1 MCSWLIDIDLWF
13 HGGSMGPINVEV
25 IILCVFIIYL
35 HIDSDY
41 ILQFL
46 ILDMLVVSYNM
57 F

>member
-1 MCSWLIDIDLWF
+1 MFYWLIDIDLWF

-35 HIDSDY
+35 HIDSHY

-46 ILDMLVVSYNM
+46 ILDILVVSYNM